1 MRFQI
6 QKQVLV
12 ANVWAPWGHL
22 ISAAREK
29 AVEHVV
35 IRCSSGK
42 VLYVFG
48 FKTILV
54 VPFLSEKVAKTRVL
68 TAVSTVLGLS

>member
-1 MRFQI
+1 M
-6 QKQVLV
+6 K
-12 ANVWAPWGHL
+12 
-22 ISAAREK
+22 SAAREK

-35 IRCSSGK
+35 ICSSSGK

-54 VPFLSEKVAKTRVL
+54 VPFLSEKVPKPVF
-68 TAVSTVLGLS
+68 